1 MEDVGM
7 AKAIKYDPSATSSSE
22 SEMLRQL
29 DALLRT
35 AEGVAVTAAHGRSV
49 LLTDSFKQLLCIF
62 VDAAAHNESLLIY
75 SGPQGLSEQEAADLL
90 NVSRP
95 YVVKLI
101 ENGQLPARKVGPRRR
116 VRFEDLM
123 SFKHADDARRRG
135 VARQLTAEAEE
146 MGLGYVISPRKET

>member
-1 MEDVGM
+1 GPHDRRRQRHCLADCSRWLWPAAQLANSASDPGASRPVWDDWLRSSVHWPGGREADPIARAAAWSSPPPRGGCCVSVGRIGILCMEDVGM

-62 VDAAAHNESLLIY
+62 VDAAAHNESLL
-75 SGPQGLSEQEAADLL
+75 
-90 NVSRP
+90 
-95 YVVKLI
+95 
-101 ENGQLPARKVGPRRR
+101 
-116 VRFEDLM
+116 
-123 SFKHADDARRRG
+123 
-135 VARQLTAEAEE
+135 
-146 MGLGYVISPRKET
+146 